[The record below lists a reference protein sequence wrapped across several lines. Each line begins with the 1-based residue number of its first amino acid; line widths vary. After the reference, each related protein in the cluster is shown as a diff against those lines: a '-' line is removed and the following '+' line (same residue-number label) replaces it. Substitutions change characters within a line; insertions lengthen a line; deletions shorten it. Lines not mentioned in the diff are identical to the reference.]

1 MNSTEWPA
9 RTLAEPKHWASMLLP
24 TPTGPTN
31 TTCSLRAR
39 NSRLKTCWSWRR
51 SSWTGEV
58 QSKPSNSTRSSK
70 PACTKVTFEGLLVAA
85 LDFVG
90 QQQSEEG
97 DVVEL
102 LGAGQRQ
109 PLGQGGHQRTE
120 LEAFEQAHQI
130 GINTHGWVSGG

>member
-58 QSKPSNSTRSSK
+58 QSNPSNVTRSSK
-70 PACTKVTFEGLLVAA
+70 PLHQVALQSLVVAA
-85 LDFVG
+85 LDLVG
-90 QQQSEEG
+90 QQQSEKRH
-97 DVVEL
+97 VVQL
-102 LGAGQRQ
+102 LSTRQRE
-109 PLGQGGHQRTE
+109 PLGQRGHQLT
-120 LEAFEQAHQI
+120 Q
-130 GINTHGWVSGG
+130 